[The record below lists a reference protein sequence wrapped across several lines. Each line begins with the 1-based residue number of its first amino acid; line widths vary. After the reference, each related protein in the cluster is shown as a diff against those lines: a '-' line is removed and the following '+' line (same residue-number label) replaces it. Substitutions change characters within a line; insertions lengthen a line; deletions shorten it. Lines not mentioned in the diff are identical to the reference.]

1 MFAVKVYN
9 EKENRSPEFDKTIKG
24 IISYIFNKINYDN
37 TRVISDDSS
46 IEVISGQETTP
57 NSDEIVVELLIKK
70 TIVINNK
77 DLEDRSKLD
86 RHLTMIRNFC
96 DQAKNVEDV
105 RYLPINMR
113 QKQEVE

>member
-9 EKENRSPEFDKTIKG
+9 KKQNRSLEFNKTISG
-24 IISYIFNKINYDN
+24 IISYIFEKLDSNY

-46 IEVISGQETTP
+46 VEVISGQENP
-57 NSDEIVVELLIKK
+57 PCSDKIVVELLIKK
-70 TIVINNK
+70 TIVINNE

-96 DQAKNVEDV
+96 DQAKNVEEMK
-105 RYLPINMR
+105 YLPINMR
-113 QKQEVE
+113 QREEVE